1 MNKSL
6 KSILKITL
14 PLLLGGVL
22 VWYSLRKISFS
33 ELATYFTNANYF
45 WISLG
50 VFFGILS
57 HLSRA
62 YRWKYMLEPM
72 GYSLR
77 FSNSIMAVFSGY
89 LINYTVPRAGEV
101 SRATIL
107 TNYEGVPFEKG
118 FGTIVA
124 ERVADVFV
132 MLLIIGF
139 TLIWKFEII
148 YDFLIDGLD
157 LQNQLF
163 ILSPLALFLFYCFC
177 QIIKKGNH
185 PFFVRIRSFLTG
197 FLEGI
202 TSIFRMEHKW
212 AFIAHTCFIWAMY
225 ILMFHVTSF
234 SINSIS
240 QLPFSAILI
249 GFIAASFSVAATNGG
264 IGAYPLAVYAAFSI
278 FNIEEVPSLAFGW
291 IMWSSHTVMI
301 VVMGGLS
308 LVFLPIYNRISP
320 KTN

>member
-1 MNKSL
+1 LNSTVKSA
-6 KSILKITL
+6 LKIIF
-14 PLLLGGVL
+14 PLLLGAIL

-33 ELATYFTNANYF
+33 ELADYFVNANYF

-50 VFFGILS
+50 VFFGLLS

-77 FSNSIMAVFSGY
+77 FSNGIMAVFSGY
-89 LINYTVPRAGEV
+89 LINYTIPRAGEV

-124 ERVADVFV
+124 ERVADVLV
-132 MLLIIGF
+132 MLFIIGF
-139 TLIWKFEII
+139 TLIWRFDII

-157 LQNQLF
+157 FQNQLF
-163 ILSPLALFLFYCFC
+163 ILSPVALFLFYCFY

-185 PFFVRIRSFLTG
+185 PFLVRIRSFLIG
-197 FLEGI
+197 FLEGVM
-202 TSIFRMEHKW
+202 SIFKMKYKW
-212 AFIAHTCFIWAMY
+212 AFIAHTVFIWAMY
-225 ILMFHVTSF
+225 VLMFYVTSL
-234 SINSIS
+234 SIDSIS

-264 IGAYPLAVYAAFSI
+264 VGAYPLAVYAAFSI

-308 LVFLPIYNRISP
+308 LVFLPIYNRLYQ
-320 KTN
+320 KAK

>member
-1 MNKSL
+1 M
-6 KSILKITL
+6 
-14 PLLLGGVL
+14 LGGVL

-33 ELATYFTNANYF
+33 ELAAYFINANYF

-139 TLIWKFEII
+139 TLIWKFDII
-148 YDFLIDGLD
+148 YDFLIGGLD

-163 ILSPLALFLFYCFC
+163 ILSPIALFLFYCFY

-185 PFFVRIRSFLTG
+185 SFLVRIRSFLSG

-202 TSIFRMEHKW
+202 MSIFRMEHKW

-225 ILMFHVTSF
+225 ILMFYVTSF
-234 SINSIS
+234 SIDSIS

-308 LVFLPIYNRISP
+308 LVFLPIYNRLSP

>member
-1 MNKSL
+1 
-6 KSILKITL
+6 
-14 PLLLGGVL
+14 
-22 VWYSLRKISFS
+22 
-33 ELATYFTNANYF
+33 
-45 WISLG
+45 
-50 VFFGILS
+50 
-57 HLSRA
+57 
-62 YRWKYMLEPM
+62 
-72 GYSLR
+72 
-77 FSNSIMAVFSGY
+77 
-89 LINYTVPRAGEV
+89 
-101 SRATIL
+101 
-107 TNYEGVPFEKG
+107 
-118 FGTIVA
+118 
-124 ERVADVFV
+124 

-139 TLIWKFEII
+139 TLIWKFDII

-308 LVFLPIYNRISP
+308 LIFLPIYNRISP

>member
-1 MNKSL
+1 LTSAVKST
-6 KSILKITL
+6 LKIIL
-14 PLLLGGVL
+14 PLLLGGFL

-33 ELATYFTNANYF
+33 ELAAYFINANYF

-50 VFFGILS
+50 VFLGILS

-62 YRWKYMLEPM
+62 YRWKYLLEPM

-89 LINYTVPRAGEV
+89 LINYTIPRAGEV

-107 TNYEGVPFEKG
+107 TNYEGVPFEKS
-118 FGTIVA
+118 FGTIFA
-124 ERVADVFV
+124 ERVADIFV

-139 TLIWKFEII
+139 TLIWKFDII
-148 YDFLIDGLD
+148 YDFLIDSLGSK
-157 LQNQLF
+157 NQLLIVF
-163 ILSPLALFLFYCFC
+163 PIVLFISYFSYKIFKNSNHHLILS
-177 QIIKKGNH
+177 IK
-185 PFFVRIRSFLTG
+185 SFLTG
-197 FLEGI
+197 FFEGI
-202 TSIFRMEHKW
+202 MSIFKMKHKK

-225 ILMFHVTSF
+225 ILMFYVTSF
-234 SINSIS
+234 SIESIS
-240 QLPFSAILI
+240 QLHFSVILI

-264 IGAYPLAVYAAFSI
+264 IGAYPLAVYAAFSF

-301 VVMGGLS
+301 IVMGGLS
-308 LVFLPIYNRISP
+308 LVFLPIYNRFFP
-320 KTN
+320 KYN